1 LFSVVSWLWRW
12 GAFGGP
18 QRRRSNGNPQM
29 RLSHSKSCC
38 HDRISLISQCLS
50 LLPAR

>member
-1 LFSVVSWLWRW
+1 VVAFVPGLWRG
-12 GAFGGP
+12 GAALAA